1 MDMARATATTERETT
16 ATEMGRARTSES
28 DRALAV
34 AKRLPVSGAAFL
46 RAAVVLVMLAV
57 PLAAPRIAPLKQI
70 NDNLIAERF
79 HWAPRQAS
87 GKIVFIAIDKRSL
100 DAVGIWPWPR
110 SIYAKLLDNLTAA
123 RAADIFLDIDFST
136 PSVGNED
143 QALALALSNTGGV
156 LLPVFRQQLAAGSA
170 QTTISEPIPE
180 FLRAAWPVL
189 ANVSLDADGSV
200 RRFDLGGRLDSGP
213 TSSGAVAL
221 AGRSETSGTLPI
233 DYSITPESIPSYSLS
248 DVLTG
253 RVAAAQ
259 LEGRAVIVG
268 ASAAEL
274 KDFFS
279 VPVYGTLPGP
289 LIHLLAAETLLQN
302 RILTY
307 TDAMPLE
314 LLLAAVLIVGVFTT
328 RFISMIVVTGF
339 AAIVLVSTEIVAFR
353 LQADV
358 GMLVGTVECWVLFG
372 LAWVLALNERVDLSR
387 MLALLA
393 NNESRHT
400 RRLMRSII
408 AGSSDG
414 IIAFD
419 SALEVLEIN
428 QSANSSL
435 GIEKHAF
442 LPDSLDPVIAAALGD
457 LLLRRD
463 KEPDRVLSAGVEY
476 RRQTSDGDAFFEAS
490 ITISP
495 IEPPHTMSAP
505 SFAGCVIIRD
515 ITTRK
520 RHEDTLKRLAERD
533 ELTGLLNRREFLARL
548 TGADGIIA
556 IIDVERFSTICATLG
571 RDVGDALLK
580 AVASRLAPSFREAP
594 LARIDGDLFAVF
606 LAGTETPAAQV
617 ECVLGLFEEA
627 MVLGALSLTVA
638 VRLGL
643 ARSIADDPVAALHAA
658 ESALHATK
666 QAAGRWSEFDP
677 ATALL
682 QLRSRRLEIEMR
694 DALRKRQFFLLF
706 QSQVDLGSGEFV
718 GAEALLRWQHPELG
732 AISPTEFIPIAES
745 SGLICEIG
753 RWVLMEACV
762 EAARWPTGIIS
773 VNVSSIQ
780 FERSDMAT
788 EIEAALA
795 MSRLPASRLCV
806 ELTESAFIGDG
817 GRSRTTMAA
826 IRQTGV
832 QIALDDFGT
841 GYSSMRYLA
850 DLPLDKLKIDQ
861 SFVRRMTGEAG
872 VLEIVKAIMSMAH
885 GLGLDIVAE
894 GIEGKNE
901 LDVLC
906 QLGCGTGQGYFFA
919 KPQFSDQM
927 LRQYGLSFA
936 SQASA

>member
-1 MDMARATATTERETT
+1 VRAIACLRWLNVLPIS
-16 ATEMGRARTSES
+16 GTS
-28 DRALAV
+28 V
-34 AKRLPVSGAAFL
+34 V
-46 RAAVVLVMLAV
+46 RAAVVLMMLAL
-57 PLAAPRIAPLKQI
+57 PLAAPSITPLKQI

-79 HWAPRQAS
+79 RWAPRHAS

-100 DAVGIWPWPR
+100 DAVGVWPWPR
-110 SIYAKLLDNLTAA
+110 STYAKLLDNLAA
-123 RAADIFLDIDFST
+123 AQAKDIFLDIDFST
-136 PSVGNED
+136 PSVGEED
-143 QALALALSNTGGV
+143 QALALALSNAGGV

-170 QTTISEPIPE
+170 QTTFSKPIPD
-180 FLRAAWPVL
+180 FLQATWPVL
-189 ANVSLDADGSV
+189 ANVYLDADGSV
-200 RRFDLGGRLDSGP
+200 RKFDLGGQLDGSP

-233 DYSITPESIPSYSLS
+233 DYSIAPDTIPSYSLS
-248 DVLTG
+248 DVLNG
-253 RVAAAQ
+253 RVAEAQ
-259 LEGRAVIVG
+259 LKGRAVIVG

-289 LIHLLAAETLLQN
+289 LIHVLAAETLLQN
-302 RILTY
+302 RILAHP
-307 TDAMPLE
+307 DAMPLE
-314 LLLAAVLIVGVFTT
+314 LLLAAVLIAVILAT
-328 RFISMIVVTGF
+328 RFVSMIVITGL
-339 AAIVLVSTEIVAFR
+339 AGIVLVSTEVVAFR
-353 LQADV
+353 LQADA
-358 GMLVGTVECWVLFG
+358 GLLVGTAECWVLVG
-372 LAWVLALNERVDLSR
+372 LAWVLALNERVDLSQ

-393 NNESRHT
+393 SSESRNA
-400 RRLMRSII
+400 RWLMRSII

-414 IIAFD
+414 VIAFD
-419 SALEVLEIN
+419 SALRVVEIN
-428 QSANSSL
+428 QSAKSSL

-442 LPDSLDPVIAAALGD
+442 LPDSLDPVTAAALGD

-463 KEPDRVLSAGVEY
+463 KEPDKVQSAGVEF
-476 RRQTSDGDAFFEAS
+476 RRHTGDGDAFFEAS
-490 ITISP
+490 ITVSP
-495 IEPPHTMSAP
+495 IDMSPTKPAS
-505 SFAGCVIIRD
+505 SFAGCAIIRD
-515 ITTRK
+515 ITARK
-520 RHEDTLKRLAERD
+520 RYEDNLKRLAERD

-548 TGADGIIA
+548 TGADGTIA
-556 IIDVERFSTICATLG
+556 VIDVERFSTICATLG
-571 RDVGDALLK
+571 RNVGDSLLN
-580 AVASRLAPSFREAP
+580 AVASRLASTFREAP

-617 ECVLGLFEEA
+617 ECVLGVFEEA
-627 MVLGALSLTVA
+627 IVLDTLSLTVA

-677 ATALL
+677 ATALR

-694 DALRKRQFFLLF
+694 DALRKREFFLLF
-706 QSQVDLGSGEFV
+706 QSQVDLASGDFV

-732 AISPTEFIPIAES
+732 AISPAEFIPIAES

-753 RWVLMEACV
+753 RWVLMEACA
-762 EAARWPTGIIS
+762 EAARWPAGIIS
-773 VNVSSIQ
+773 VNASSIQ
-780 FERSDMAT
+780 FERSDMAA
-788 EIEAALA
+788 EIEAALT
-795 MSRLPASRLCV
+795 SSGLPPSRLCV

-817 GRSRTTMAA
+817 GRSRTKMAA

-832 QIALDDFGT
+832 RIALDDFGT

-885 GLGLDIVAE
+885 GLGLDVIAE

-901 LDVLC
+901 LDVLR
-906 QLGCGTGQGYFFA
+906 QLGCRTGQGYFFA
-919 KPQFSDQM
+919 KPQFPNQM
-927 LRQYGLSFA
+927 LRQYGLSLA
-936 SQASA
+936 SQVSA